1 MTPWAAGVC
10 MVRASPLIIGRSL
23 TAPLGPDSRMCVQI
37 PYEICQLFRQCL
49 FLVCSRTADMCN
61 DRWKRIVFCSRLCWL
76 VP

>member
-10 MVRASPLIIGRSL
+10 M
-23 TAPLGPDSRMCVQI
+23 I